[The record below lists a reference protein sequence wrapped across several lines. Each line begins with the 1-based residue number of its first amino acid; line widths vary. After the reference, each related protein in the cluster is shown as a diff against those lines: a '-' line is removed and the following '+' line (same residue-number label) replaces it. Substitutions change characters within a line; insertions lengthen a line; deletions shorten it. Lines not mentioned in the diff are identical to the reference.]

1 MSRDKKESPT
11 SSMVN
16 CCMGKVSAGSEG
28 PRTKAWRPQA
38 GKPLEPHN
46 TQAANTRDGISHDC
60 SFEERQPNNHR
71 VAMCCWTGLA
81 SCSASRSSCMLQ
93 T

>member
-28 PRTKAWRPQA
+28 PRTKARRPQA

-46 TQAANTRDGISHDC
+46 TQAC
-60 SFEERQPNNHR
+60 SSKH
-71 VAMCCWTGLA
+71 
-81 SCSASRSSCMLQ
+81 
-93 T
+93 